1 MGAIEYKT
9 KDDELLEGVL
19 LGGIFIPEGCK
30 GFSGVPRGSQGFQ
43 GVPRGSQT
51 IRNVCLRPRQYGN
64 EGVETLPTSCWV
76 SQGCGGKA
84 ELRVLNSVQH
94 FQRRKVGRGTCAVQ
108 LYGASGKL
116 VSEGRANGDGGALG

>member
-43 GVPRGSQT
+43 GVLRGSKGFQG
-51 IRNVCLRPRQYGN
+51 VLRQSGM
-64 EGVETLPTSCWV
+64 
-76 SQGCGGKA
+76 
-84 ELRVLNSVQH
+84 SV
-94 FQRRKVGRGTCAVQ
+94 
-108 LYGASGKL
+108 
-116 VSEGRANGDGGALG
+116 

>member
-19 LGGIFIPEGCK
+19 LGGIFIPEGCE
-30 GFSGVPRGSQGFQ
+30 GFS

-108 LYGASGKL
+108 LYGASG
-116 VSEGRANGDGGALG
+116 